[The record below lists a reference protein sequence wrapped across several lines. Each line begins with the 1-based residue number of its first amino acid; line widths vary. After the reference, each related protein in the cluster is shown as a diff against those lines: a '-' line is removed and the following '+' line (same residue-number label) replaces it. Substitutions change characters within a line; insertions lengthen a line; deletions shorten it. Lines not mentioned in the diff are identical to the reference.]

1 MTREQEDR
9 RVLTG
14 SHFMNGD
21 TACAEGALAA
31 GCGFFAGYPITP
43 STEIAERLARRMPEV
58 GGVYIQM
65 EDELASM
72 AAILG
77 ASWAGTR
84 SMTATSGPGFS
95 LMQENIGLGAITETP
110 CVVVDVQRGG
120 PSTGL
125 PTLVSQ
131 ADMMQARWGS
141 HGDYPIVAYC
151 PASCQEMFDLTARA
165 FDTADF
171 LRTPVLVMTDEVI
184 GHMTE
189 RVVIP
194 EKEAIPRVERK
205 RPRVG
210 PMEGLRLYEPDDSLV
225 PPMPRVGRGYRIHVT
240 GLTHDQRGY
249 PATDAA
255 THDSLVRRL
264 SEKLALHAAE
274 LIELEETLVDDAE
287 VVLVAYGST
296 ARSARRAVAVLRD
309 EGIRVGLLR
318 LITAWP
324 FPARRVAELS
334 ERGCQFVVPELNLG
348 QMALE
353 VERQAHQPVFRVNHA
368 GGAMMPPSAII
379 EGVREALA
387 CHRERS
393 WSTPTH

>member
-1 MTREQEDR
+1 MSENEEDR
-9 RVLTG
+9 HVLTG
-14 SHFMNGD
+14 RHFMNGD
-21 TACAEGALAA
+21 TACAEGAMAA
-31 GCGFFAGYPITP
+31 GCSFFGGYPITP

-65 EDELASM
+65 EDELASI
-72 AAILG
+72 ASVLG
-77 ASWAGTR
+77 ASWAGAR

-110 CVVVDVQRGG
+110 CVIVNVQRGG

-141 HGDYPIVAYC
+141 HGDYPVVAYC
-151 PASCQEMFDLTARA
+151 PASCQEMFDLTVLA
-165 FDTADF
+165 FNTAER
-171 LRTPVLVMTDEVI
+171 LRTPVFVMADEAI

-194 EKEAIPRVERK
+194 EKDAIEHVTRK
-205 RPRVG
+205 RPRAG
-210 PMEGLRLYEPDDSLV
+210 LMEGLLPYEADDSLV
-225 PPMPRVGRGYRIHVT
+225 PPMPRPGRGYRIHVT
-240 GLTHDQRGY
+240 GLTHDERGY

-255 THDSLVRRL
+255 THDKLVRRL
-264 SEKLALHAAE
+264 IGKLTRLAPE
-274 LIELEETLVDDAE
+274 IIKTEEVQMEDAE

-296 ARSARRAVAVLRD
+296 SRSARRALTTLRE
-309 EGIRVGLLR
+309 EGLPVGMLR

-324 FPARRVAELS
+324 FPNDRIAQLA

-353 VERQAHQPVFRVNHA
+353 VERIAHQPITRVNHA
-368 GGAMMPPSAII
+368 GGITMPPEQIAEAVRETMACARERSSSAII
-379 EGVREALA
+379 
-387 CHRERS
+387 S
-393 WSTPTH
+393 